1 MSETR
6 PLHVL
11 WFTDWPTRAVREH
24 FGEPGDEGAQA
35 WVDGLRDALEPLPG
49 LRLTIA
55 VSDARGFAPFEERGT
70 RYVAVPQPAPLPG
83 ARGVARRWLGTAG
96 HEAVLAAARTIVRDE
111 RPDVVHV
118 HGTENPYGLLAAQ
131 VAPLPVVV
139 SLQGLLLAYHRVYFA
154 GRPVADIAR
163 LAATAEFLKGRGPLH
178 GYRFM
183 GAGARR
189 EERIMR
195 EGRWFI
201 GRTDWDRS
209 ILAAVNPAA
218 TYLHC
223 DEIMR
228 PPFSRTSWAAAAHRG
243 TTVYSTS
250 SVMIW
255 KGAETLMEAAAVV
268 ARRGVSDLRVRIAGV
283 RPGSELD
290 AYYRR
295 AARRFGVADHID
307 WLGRLD
313 AVAMAAELQGADVF
327 AYPSHADNSPNSVV
341 EAMLVGVPLV
351 AAGVGG
357 IPSLV
362 ADGVE
367 GLLSPRGD
375 AWLLADAILRLLRDP
390 ALAARLGAAARERA
404 QRRNDPAAIAARTL
418 EIYEQVR
425 RAARGGAGAAGR
437 RPAAPAPSTSD
448 AP

>member
-1 MSETR
+1 MSA
-6 PLHVL
+6 PPAIKAL

-35 WVDGLRDALEPLPG
+35 WVDALRDALEPLPG

-55 VSDARGFAPFEERGT
+55 VSDARGFAPFVERGT
-70 RYVAVPQPAPLPG
+70 RYVAVPQPAPGSG
-83 ARGVARRWLGTAG
+83 ASGVARRWLRAG
-96 HEAVLAAARTIVRDE
+96 GPDTVLAAARAVVRDE
-111 RPDVVHV
+111 HPDIVHV
-118 HGTENPYGLLAAQ
+118 HGTENPYGLLAAE

-139 SLQGLLLAYHRVYFA
+139 SLQGLLLAYHRVFFA
-154 GRPVADIAR
+154 GRPAGDIAR

-183 GAGARR
+183 GAAARR

-195 EGRWFI
+195 AGRWFI

-218 TYLHC
+218 AYLHC

-228 PPFSRTSWAAAAHRG
+228 PPFYRTSWADAPHRG

-255 KGAETLMEAAAVV
+255 KGAETLMEAAGIVV
-268 ARRGVSDLRVRIAGV
+268 RRGVNDLRVRIAGV

-295 AARRFGVADHID
+295 VARRFGVEAHVE

-341 EAMLVGVPLV
+341 EAMLVGVPLA

-357 IPSLV
+357 VPSLV

-367 GLLSPRGD
+367 GLLYPRGD
-375 AWLLADAILRLLRDP
+375 AWLLADAIMRLLRDP
-390 ALAARLGAAARERA
+390 ARAALLGAAAREHA
-404 QRRNDPAAIAARTL
+404 LRRNDPAAIARRTL
-418 EIYEQVR
+418 EIYEQVLGE
-425 RAARGGAGAAGR
+425 ARGGAGAGAPG
-437 RPAAPAPSTSD
+437 PAAPAYQTSEG
-448 AP
+448 P